1 MMTTI
6 TTGIMTFS
14 KIYDPSYYSGVWF
27 YNLTFDVEV
36 DVEICEEYE
45 ETPSVKRIDKPKGK
59 SNWKNG
65 TETRII
71 ELLQVNR
78 AFIITGH
85 LDDPT
90 ICHSWDVT
98 TLNGGIN
105 ASIGT
110 IDLIDGSTFP
120 ATNGLILIDNEFIFY
135 KTRTSNQL
143 TDCQRGFGDTVA
155 ASHSNAVAV
164 GNRTDGAVHKRAMLD
179 FMKKHGG
186 TVTMQW
192 RNQSISVFI
201 KKWLIKDTKK
211 EHDGGSAEPT
221 RYNIVLNAFEATLQ

>member
-1 MMTTI
+1 MTTLTTDVI
-6 TTGIMTFS
+6 TFT
-14 KIYDPSYYSGVWF
+14 KVYDSATIYSGAWF
-27 YNLTFDVEV
+27 YNLTFSVDV
-36 DVEICEEYE
+36 DVELCEEYE
-45 ETPSVKRIDKPKGK
+45 ETPKVRRIDKPKGK
-59 SNWKNG
+59 SSWKDG
-65 TETRII
+65 TETKII

-85 LDDPT
+85 LDDPS
-90 ICHSWDVT
+90 ICHNWETT

-105 ASIGT
+105 DSVET
-110 IDLIDGSTFP
+110 INLTDGSTFP

-143 TDCQRGFGDTVA
+143 TDCQRGFGDTIA
-155 ASHSNAVAV
+155 ASHSDTTIV
-164 GNRTDGAVHKRAMLD
+164 GNRTNGAVYKRVLLD
-179 FMKKHGG
+179 FMKRHGG

-192 RNQSISVFI
+192 RNQSIEVFI

-221 RYNIVLNAFEATLQ
+221 RYSIVLNAFEASLQ